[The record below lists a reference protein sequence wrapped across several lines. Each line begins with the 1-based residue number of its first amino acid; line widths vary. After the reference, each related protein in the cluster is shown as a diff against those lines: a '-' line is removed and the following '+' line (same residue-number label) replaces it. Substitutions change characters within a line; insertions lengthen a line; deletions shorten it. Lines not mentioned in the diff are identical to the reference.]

1 MYWASHTLSHSGPMT
16 NAPATGEPVF
26 RQLTEATRK
35 GPAALADFYLGES
48 RRVEDVWAF
57 TPGLKAEIR
66 VGGPPFPHDFL
77 RFAPVFF
84 DGVALYPFL
93 GGTQRVQWLTR
104 EGLARDLARG
114 SIAVS
119 LPREEALRTFGDPA
133 NPLVRLGVALRDE
146 EDHRQMLRDLAPTTA
161 TRRFWV
167 RPRRVALV
175 DAGVPG
181 APQWRLRDV
190 ESEDLREI
198 WSPVVAG
205 VSNPALPVRFGPVS
219 VRETEILRLQ
229 VPFAADIPLGEV
241 VEFLEPVRDTLAR
254 CRTALELALGEIR
267 REGTLSS
274 RVADGLVGVEW
285 NRWGQELTDLVERRK
300 VRGLETR
307 LCSIKASL
315 VAARFPPGSRSIT
328 VLSRGR
334 VVGDQAEIAHQH
346 MTEEKPI
353 QFLWRF
359 WGVQPLSKGPER
371 R

>member
-1 MYWASHTLSHSGPMT
+1 MNSSA
-16 NAPATGEPVF
+16 APAEPVF

-35 GPAALADFYLGES
+35 GPAALADFYLGEA
-48 RRVEDVWAF
+48 RRVEDAWAF

-66 VGGPPFPHDFL
+66 IGGPPFPHDLL

-84 DGVALYPFL
+84 DAIAVYPFL

-104 EGLARDLARG
+104 EGLARDLSRG

-119 LPREEALRTFGDPA
+119 LPREEAVRAFQDPA
-133 NPLVRLGVALRDE
+133 NPLLRLGVALRDE
-146 EDHRQMLRDLAPTTA
+146 EDHRQMLRDLAPTTG
-161 TRRFWV
+161 TRRYWV

-175 DAGVPG
+175 DAGIAG

-198 WSPVVAG
+198 WSPVVSGAT
-205 VSNPALPVRFGPVS
+205 NQALPVRFGPVS
-219 VRETEILRLQ
+219 ARETEILRLQ
-229 VPFAADIPLGEV
+229 VPFAADIPLAEV

-285 NRWGQELTDLVERRK
+285 NRWGQELTDLLERRK

-315 VAARFPPGSRSIT
+315 VAARTPPGTRSMT

-334 VVGDQAEIAHQH
+334 MVGDQSQIDSQH
-346 MTEEKPI
+346 TTEDKPI

-359 WGVQPLSKGPER
+359 WGVQTLR